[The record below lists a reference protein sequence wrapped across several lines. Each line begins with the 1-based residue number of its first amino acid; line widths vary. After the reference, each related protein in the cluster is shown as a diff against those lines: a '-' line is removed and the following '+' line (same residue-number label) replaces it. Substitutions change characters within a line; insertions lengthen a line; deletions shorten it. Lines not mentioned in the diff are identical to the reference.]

1 VSQGEKEGRKI
12 TLSLTEKDI
21 EYLKRQFGSVG
32 KGVRSLIKA
41 ARERLPHPSD
51 PTLKTAYFALIQ
63 ACEAEGEIRYRNALE
78 TVMKEL
84 KVPMEQAQ
92 KIIGKLCGEGFVET
106 SKTGWLR
113 VGDFR
118 PKLERELKRLSGIA
132 PS

>member
-1 VSQGEKEGRKI
+1 MGGEKERKFTI
-12 TLSLTEKDI
+12 SLSEADF
-21 EYLKRQFGSVG
+21 EYLKREYGSVG

-41 ARERLPHPSD
+41 ARERLPHPSK
-51 PTLKTAYFALIQ
+51 PTLRTAYFALMQ
-63 ACEAEGEIRYRNALE
+63 ACEAEGEIKYRNALE
-78 TVMKEL
+78 TIMKEL
-84 KVPMEQAQ
+84 KAPMEEAQ
-92 KIIGKLCGEGFVET
+92 KIIGELCGEGFVET